1 MVFSGL
7 EPTNLGAHSPLGR
20 RYRDGAIGGTCRA
33 PLAGG
38 RWFLQEVYQKQDV
51 AHIALCGITFV
62 SDYLGGAL
70 DLGVLTNGKRTAA
83 IKSRAEA
90 ACRLCRDGAVKSPRS
105 GIKAENGKLLVFRR
119 ETKGESD
126 RPHRPNGHLP

>member
-7 EPTNLGAHSPLGR
+7 EPTNMGTHSPLGR
-20 RYRDGAIGGTCRA
+20 RNIDGAIGGTYRA

-62 SDYLGGAL
+62 ADYIGGAL
-70 DLGVLTNGKRTAA
+70 DLGA
-83 IKSRAEA
+83 IS
-90 ACRLCRDGAVKSPRS
+90 LID
-105 GIKAENGKLLVFRR
+105 N
-119 ETKGESD
+119 
-126 RPHRPNGHLP
+126 